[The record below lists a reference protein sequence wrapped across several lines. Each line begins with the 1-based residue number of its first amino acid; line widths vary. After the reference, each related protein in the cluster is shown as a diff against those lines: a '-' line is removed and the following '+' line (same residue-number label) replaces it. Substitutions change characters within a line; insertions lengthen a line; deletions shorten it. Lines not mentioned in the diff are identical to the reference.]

1 MSVCNCVSSQK
12 KGHKEEILCV
22 AHCPPSLL
30 ATGSCDGEVI
40 VWDVVS
46 GRMQCRFTSPP
57 PDEQQHTDGDVGPW
71 KLATGLSL
79 VVRLAHSLL
88 SFLYLLW
95 MNRNR
100 RKCHVRHFPKEQRAA
115 AVLHGNGSCDVWGH
129 GLVVLVRFCYHH
141 GSFPQISSTL
151 F

>member
-1 MSVCNCVSSQK
+1 MLSAQVFFDHAVCKCVSSQK

-57 PDEQQHTDGDVGPW
+57 PDEQQHTDGDDGPS
-71 KLATGLSL
+71 KVSNRSFACCAISSFTLIF
-79 VVRLAHSLL
+79 SLL
-88 SFLYLLW
+88 I
-95 MNRNR
+95 
-100 RKCHVRHFPKEQRAA
+100 VDEQESTQVSRAPY
-115 AVLHGNGSCDVWGH
+115 S
-129 GLVVLVRFCYHH
+129 
-141 GSFPQISSTL
+141 
-151 F
+151 